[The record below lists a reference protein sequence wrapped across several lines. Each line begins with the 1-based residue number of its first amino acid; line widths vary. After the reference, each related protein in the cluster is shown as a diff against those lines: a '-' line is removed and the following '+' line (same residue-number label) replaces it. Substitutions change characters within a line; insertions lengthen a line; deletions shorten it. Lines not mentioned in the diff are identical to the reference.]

1 VKGIGAF
8 QRHQLPHPPCKN
20 PASATGA
27 RAGAG
32 RSTCRRHCL
41 NVWRLVD
48 SRHFDRYPYGM
59 RNAVVVRIIPTKN
72 VCTLAIRNLLIR
84 AACRASACLSRPTAA
99 DGFVDERQVAA
110 SSCCA
115 RCGLTPAA
123 DMGRKA
129 AALDRTDR
137 QTDT

>member
-1 VKGIGAF
+1 LGHSKGTSCRTPLAKI
-8 QRHQLPHPPCKN
+8 LHPPLG
-20 PASATGA
+20 PGP
-27 RAGAG
+27 GPAG
-32 RSTCRRHCL
+32 RLVGAIASTCGGLWTHGISTVSLMECGMSSLFVSFRRKMFARWL
-41 NVWRLVD
+41 R
-48 SRHFDRYPYGM
+48 S
-59 RNAVVVRIIPTKN
+59 
-72 VCTLAIRNLLIR
+72 IRNLLIR

>member
-1 VKGIGAF
+1 MKGIGAF

-48 SRHFDRYPYGM
+48 SRHFDRFPYGM
-59 RNAVVVRIIPTKN
+59 RNVVVVRIIPTKN
-72 VCTLAIRNLLIR
+72 VCTLAAVNTKFANSCCMSSIR
-84 AACRASACLSRPTAA
+84 LSVPSNGR
-99 DGFVDERQVAA
+99 RQV
-110 SSCCA
+110 C
-115 RCGLTPAA
+115 
-123 DMGRKA
+123 
-129 AALDRTDR
+129 
-137 QTDT
+137 